1 MTQAL
6 HHRSDALTSFIAL
19 LSILG
24 SHAGLPVLDPLGGI
38 LVSLLLLKQSSAMT
52 WRSTLDLLD
61 ASCSDDILRD
71 VRSVLADLQEEAV
84 GIGSSKSGR
93 RWEVRSVKGLN
104 GGAGAR
110 IELELAF
117 ITDNGSRVG
126 LAEAEQVAKTIE
138 ERVKE
143 AEGVAQVRSP
153 SPPRLPSSRT
163 LPDTTA
169 ADVICP
175 RSACY
180 FPRLPLPAAA
190 RLSLQWMG
198 PTRDRSMRMSCNQS
212 KHSRGCEKRR
222 SSSVSRD
229 FCADSQVVVT
239 PAEPTSRAGNGRCRD
254 TS

>member
-1 MTQAL
+1 LTQAL

-84 GIGSSKSGR
+84 DIGSSKSGR

-126 LAEAEQVAKTIE
+126 PRGLPRCVRRARLVCLR
-138 ERVKE
+138 RV
-143 AEGVAQVRSP
+143 
-153 SPPRLPSSRT
+153 LFLT
-163 LPDTTA
+163 LPPPTSS
-169 ADVICP
+169 VLGP
-175 RSACY
+175 RAI
-180 FPRLPLPAAA
+180 F
-190 RLSLQWMG
+190 
-198 PTRDRSMRMSCNQS
+198 
-212 KHSRGCEKRR
+212 RGC
-222 SSSVSRD
+222 
-229 FCADSQVVVT
+229 
-239 PAEPTSRAGNGRCRD
+239 RCQQQPG
-254 TS
+254 